1 MARSQPLMIRIATG
15 DPRPIGRQIADGIR
29 MKVATGE
36 LDPGVQIPSVRALAQ
51 QLAVN
56 PNTVAK
62 VYSELTIE
70 GWLESQP
77 GRGLFVATPRQRL
90 SDDERERRLRDAIDR
105 FINEMIALGYPLDEA
120 QARLGEAAAG
130 LLPRK
135 RA

>member
-1 MARSQPLMIRIATG
+1 MARSQPLMIWIATG

-70 GWLESQP
+70 GWLEFAA
-77 GRGLFVATPRQRL
+77 RPRPVR
-90 SDDERERRLRDAIDR
+90 RDA
-105 FINEMIALGYPLDEA
+105 
-120 QARLGEAAAG
+120 EAAAE
-130 LLPRK
+130 RR
-135 RA
+135 RAGTAPARRDRPLHQRNDRARLSAR